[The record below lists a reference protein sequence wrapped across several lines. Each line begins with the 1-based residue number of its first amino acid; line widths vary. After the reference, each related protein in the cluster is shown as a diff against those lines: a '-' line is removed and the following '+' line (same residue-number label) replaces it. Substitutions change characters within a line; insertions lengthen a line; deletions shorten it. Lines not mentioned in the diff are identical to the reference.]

1 MDEVIEPQVKQRKK
15 LSQENLDK
23 LQNARIKALEKRR
36 ELKKANEELN
46 IIKIKEPSIAS
57 KKLTDTNNEIEVY
70 KNIKNRIDNELK
82 TNELSYLKNN
92 MENMISKF
100 NNIETNLNSY
110 IEERR
115 IKKEV
120 KQKKQLV
127 NEFPN
132 SISRNIL
139 NDELNKIELARFRK
153 EMFGL

>member
-120 KQKKQLV
+120 K
-127 NEFPN
+127 
-132 SISRNIL
+132 
-139 NDELNKIELARFRK
+139 NKSY
-153 EMFGL
+153 

>member
-120 KQKKQLV
+120 KQKKKLV
-127 NEFPN
+127 NELPN
-132 SISRNIL
+132 SISKNIL
-139 NDELNKIELARFRK
+139 NDELKRIELARFRK